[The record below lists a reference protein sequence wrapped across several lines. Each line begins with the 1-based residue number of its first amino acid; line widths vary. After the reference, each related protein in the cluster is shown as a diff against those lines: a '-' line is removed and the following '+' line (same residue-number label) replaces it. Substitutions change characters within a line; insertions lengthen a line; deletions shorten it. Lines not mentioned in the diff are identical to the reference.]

1 MKFIPTVLLL
11 LLAAAASQAETLAE
25 AVAARR
31 PRLQDPAEILRELTA
46 PSRVVVTN
54 QVVVTKPAEQL
65 AWEQAVLADMERM
78 QELLTGS
85 KANAIAS
92 LARST
97 SVQRAVA
104 QRAVKSANPAKVA
117 ELTALST
124 ALLDHR
130 SEAKE
135 RGLWPLP
142 DHFGQAEY
150 TETETIQTPGPSAWE
165 SAFPG
170 EPLPTLE
177 EVAEAMQ

>member
-1 MKFIPTVLLL
+1 MTDAQKQFIATVRKDLKSDS
-11 LLAAAASQAETLAE
+11 ARE
-25 AVAARR
+25 VAAHIAS
-31 PRLQDPAEILRELTA
+31 PVMQ
-46 PSRVVVTN
+46 SQ
-54 QVVVTKPAEQL
+54 QVARTITKPAEQL
-65 AWEQAVLADMERM
+65 AWEQAALADMERM